1 MTTQRIRQFQ
11 RLHGAWSQRKLA
23 ISVKLAGAQ
32 HQKTEILKAVQEVAL
47 LMQGDDQKDFKFED
61 FVNKHLVTLSQKLI
75 NVNSNLE
82 ILRFEHRDIAEKER
96 QVEKLSVN
104 LEFELEKDQASAE
117 LMEVL
122 EYVVISDFA
131 NFRKL
136 ATSQM

>member
-1 MTTQRIRQFQ
+1 MSTQRIRRLQ

-23 ISVKLAGAQ
+23 ISAKLAEAQ
-32 HQKTEILKAVQEVAL
+32 RQKTEILKAVQEVAL
-47 LMQGDDQKDFKFED
+47 LIQGDDQKDFKFED
-61 FVNKHLVTLSQKLI
+61 FVNKHLIKLSQKLI

-82 ILRFEHRDIAEKER
+82 SLRSKHRYNTEKEI
-96 QVEKLSVN
+96 QVEKLSDN
-104 LEFELEKDQASAE
+104 LEFELEKDRASAE

-122 EYVVISDFA
+122 EHVVISDFA